1 MHQVS
6 TNVTILFQ
14 TTVDGQ
20 AVFAGN
26 YPENGQI
33 SDSVKA
39 GRKILN
45 MLRLPKENWIK
56 GTNLPVNAMGSVEDG
71 VLVENGATA

>member
-1 MHQVS
+1 VHQVS

-14 TTVDGQ
+14 TTDDGQ

-33 SDSVKA
+33 SDSIKA
-39 GRKILN
+39 GKKFLN
-45 MLRLPKENWIK
+45 MSRLPKENRIK
-56 GTNLPVNAMGSVEDG
+56 DNLPVDAMGSIEDG
-71 VLVENGATA
+71 VFVENGATA